1 MEKTLI
7 QKSGTTLYT
16 INFDFTS
23 QEQKAILQ
31 YLQENGYQ
39 LMAYKGASGAN
50 QLMAGVPAWFEI
62 NFMDVFGTIKID
74 CEPQYKVYVNNKT
87 INEPNSTIQ
96 MQFLSEEIPLGTAV
110 TFHPDGSFSI
120 TGPAPAGMIVV
131 KNDKR
136 LGTPII
142 TIGLAAK
149 VNGEFQPFCAFS
161 GIPQRQ
167 VAMVPNER
175 IVLFAAQTNMNSG
188 CVTTLTTAPG
198 CKLIFSDKNV
208 KYDLEMIPGTYGI
221 TNAPGTTPVDPIS
234 SGSPIS
240 QLINFY

>member
-1 MEKTLI
+1 MEKTLM
-7 QKSGTTLYT
+7 QKSGTALYT

-23 QEQKAILQ
+23 QEQKVILQ

-39 LMAYKGASGAN
+39 LMGYKGASGTI
-50 QLMAGVPAWFEI
+50 QLMTGVPAWFAI
-62 NFMDVFGTIKID
+62 NFMDVFGTIEID
-74 CEPQYKVYVNNKT
+74 CEPQYKVYVNNTT
-87 INEPNSTIQ
+87 INEPNSSIQ

-120 TGPAPAGMIVV
+120 TGPAPAGVIVV
-131 KNDKR
+131 KNDKH

-161 GIPQRQ
+161 GIPQEH
-167 VAMVPNER
+167 VTMVPNEK
-175 IVLFAAQTNMNSG
+175 IVLFATQTNMNSG
-188 CVTTLTTAPG
+188 CVTTFTTAPG
-198 CKLIFSDKNV
+198 CKLLFSDKNV

-221 TNAPGTTPVDPIS
+221 TNAPGTTAVDPIS

-240 QLINFY
+240 QLINIY

>member
-1 MEKTLI
+1 MEKTLM

-39 LMAYKGASGAN
+39 LMGYKGATGFD
-50 QLMAGVPAWFEI
+50 QLNTGVPAWFAI
-62 NFMDVFGTIKID
+62 NFLDVFDTIEID
-74 CEPQYKVYVNNKT
+74 CEPQYKVYVYNKG
-87 INEPNSTIQ
+87 IIEPNSTIQ
-96 MQFLSEEIPLGTAV
+96 MQALSEEIPLGTAV

-120 TGPAPAGMIVV
+120 NGPAPAGMITVR
-131 KNDKR
+131 NDR
-136 LGTPII
+136 FLGIPNI

-161 GIPQRQ
+161 CMSQGQ
-167 VAMVPNER
+167 VTMQPNEN

-188 CVTTLTTAPG
+188 SVTNRTMAPG
-198 CKLIFSDKNV
+198 CKLIFNDKNV

-221 TNAPGTTPVDPIS
+221 TNAPGAAPVAPVSEGQSIL
-234 SGSPIS
+234 
-240 QLINFY
+240 QLINIH